1 MPGMRKRPGRPSVY
15 DAVATALK
23 TDGAKQS
30 DAAPGL
36 WGEIAARPRRRRRR
50 KSVWKLL
57 AESVD
62 PGKLR
67 PKLADDVEIKEF
79 RLRWGN
85 DYAMIANP
93 RDLIHYRL
101 EPGELEVVRLMDG
114 TRSVKEIVVERFR
127 ESGDLDLSAVAD
139 LVRELDEGNFL
150 ERRYADVDAAL
161 ARSLHPT
168 SVPRAKAREFA
179 RTLSIDWKNAERL
192 VKWFYRHGL
201 RWFFRPWAQVLSGLL
216 AVAGFAAF
224 IALVRSGR
232 FTFAGAGA
240 AEGLIILGMN
250 YFLTFI
256 HELGHAVVLVHYGR
270 RVKSAGFMIFFGS
283 PAFFV
288 ESSDGLMMDSGR
300 RIIQAFAGPYAEM
313 IVAGTASIVA
323 LAFPASPAAPI
334 LYTFALIN
342 YFVLFL
348 NLIPLLELDGYWILS
363 DVIQVPD
370 LRPRS
375 LAFVRHDL
383 WHKLKTRDR
392 FTLQETGLALYGI
405 VGVAFTAF
413 AFSTAFF
420 FWRRI
425 FGGLVSSLWN
435 GGAVTRLL
443 LVALALFLGGPA
455 IRGAIALIRAVLRR
469 LRALWKQV
477 RFRLET
483 GWRVEAAELIDAL
496 SLFEDLD
503 EDVLSDLAGRVRL
516 RPVSRGQPVVR
527 QGERAEAFYVVRRG
541 TLEVVEEDP
550 ASGNERV
557 LRVLGRGESFGEL
570 ALVRAA
576 PRSATVRSV
585 EDAEV
590 FEIDKGTFDRLL
602 AEEIRAPDL
611 APTLQAVAELAELP
625 SFSHLEP
632 DELSDLLAHGD
643 WMTFPPGETIVAQGE
658 PGDAFYAL
666 RSGQVEV
673 LTDSEE
679 PKVLGPGSYFGEVAL
694 LMDVPR
700 TATVRARTPVRAF
713 RLDRD
718 GFDRLLAKAF
728 RRGTL
733 KPQAGRTW
741 HH

>member
-1 MPGMRKRPGRPSVY
+1 MKRRPGRPSVY
-15 DAVATALK
+15 DAVSGALRR
-23 TDGAKQS
+23 DGAKTE
-30 DAAPGL
+30 AVPAGL
-36 WGEIAARPRRRRRR
+36 WGEIAARPRSRRRR

-57 AESVD
+57 RETVD
-62 PGKLR
+62 PGTLR
-67 PKLADDVEIKEF
+67 PKLADDIEIKEF

-101 EPGELEVVRLMDG
+101 EPGEIELLRLMDG
-114 TRSVKEIVVERFR
+114 TRMVKEIVVERFR

-150 ERRYADVDAAL
+150 ERRYADVNAAVVQ
-161 ARSLHPT
+161 ALHPM
-168 SVPRAKAREFA
+168 SVARAKAREFA
-179 RTLSIDWKNAERL
+179 RTLSIDWKDAERL

-240 AEGLIILGMN
+240 AEGLILLGMN
-250 YFLTFI
+250 YFLTFV
-256 HELGHAVVLVHYGR
+256 HELAHAVVLVHYGR

-288 ESSDGLMMDSGR
+288 ESSDGLMMDSRR

-313 IVAGTASIVA
+313 ILAGTASI
-323 LAFPASPAAPI
+323 LAFAYPQSPAASL

-348 NLIPLLELDGYWILS
+348 NLVPLLELDGYWILS
-363 DVIQVPD
+363 DLVQVPD

-375 LAFVRHDL
+375 LSFVRHDL
-383 WHKLKTRDR
+383 WHKLRTRER
-392 FTLQETGLALYGI
+392 FTPQEVGLALYGI
-405 VGVAFTAF
+405 VGVAFTVF
-413 AFSTAFF
+413 AFYTAFF
-420 FWRRI
+420 FWQRI
-425 FGGLVSSLWN
+425 FGGLVSRLWN

-469 LRALWKQV
+469 LRALWRQV

-496 SLFEDLD
+496 SLFENLD
-503 EDVLSDLAGRVRL
+503 EEVLSDLAGRVRL
-516 RPVSRGQPVVR
+516 RSVSRRQAVVR

-550 ASGNERV
+550 ASGNEKV
-557 LRVLGRGESFGEL
+557 IRVLGRGESFGEL

-576 PRSATVRSV
+576 PRSATVRAV

-632 DELSDLLAHGD
+632 DELSDLLAHGE
-643 WMTFPPGETIVAQGE
+643 WVTFPPGETIVVQGE

-673 LTDSEE
+673 AEDGKE
-679 PKVLGPGSYFGEVAL
+679 PKVKVLGPGSYFGEVAL
-694 LMDVPR
+694 LLDVPR
-700 TATVRARTPVRAF
+700 TATVQARTPVRAF
-713 RLDRD
+713 RLDRE